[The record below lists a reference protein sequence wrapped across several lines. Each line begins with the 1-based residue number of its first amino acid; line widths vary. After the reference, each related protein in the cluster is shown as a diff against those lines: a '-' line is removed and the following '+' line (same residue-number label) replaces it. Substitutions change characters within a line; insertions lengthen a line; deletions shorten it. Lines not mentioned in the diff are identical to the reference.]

1 MQGLVVCKLCNYA
14 YYGTSTARNKEG
26 KKTNNQVY
34 YRCIGTDSYR
44 FGGNKMCNNKLIRTD
59 TLDMAVWEEVKHL
72 LKNPNRILEE
82 YKRRLSELKKS
93 PLDQKALCLKH
104 KKIS

>member
-1 MQGLVVCKLCNYA
+1 MQGLVVRKLCNYA

-26 KKTNNQVY
+26 KKLIIRFIIVVLA
-34 YRCIGTDSYR
+34 YR

-59 TLDMAVWEEVKHL
+59 TLDIAVWEEVKHL

-82 YKRRLSELKKS
+82 YKRRLSELTTRSKKRF
-93 PLDQKALCLKH
+93 A
-104 KKIS
+104 

>member
-26 KKTNNQVY
+26 KKLII
-34 YRCIGTDSYR
+34 RCIIVVLARR

-59 TLDMAVWEEVKHL
+59 TLDIAVWEEVKHL

-82 YKRRLSELKKS
+82 YKRRLSELTTRSKKRF
-93 PLDQKALCLKH
+93 A
-104 KKIS
+104 

>member
-1 MQGLVVCKLCNYA
+1 ML
-14 YYGTSTARNKEG
+14 AR
-26 KKTNNQVY
+26 
-34 YRCIGTDSYR
+34 R

-82 YKRRLSELKKS
+82 YKRRLSELTTRSKKCF
-93 PLDQKALCLKH
+93 A
-104 KKIS
+104 